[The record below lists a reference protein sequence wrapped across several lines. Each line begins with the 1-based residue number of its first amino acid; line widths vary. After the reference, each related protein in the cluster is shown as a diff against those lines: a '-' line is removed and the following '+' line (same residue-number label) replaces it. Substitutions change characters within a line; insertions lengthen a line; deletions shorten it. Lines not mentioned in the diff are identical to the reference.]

1 MLNLNE
7 VGKQFGGLV
16 ALNNVTFSVDQGEI
30 VSLIGPNGAGKSTL
44 LNVITGFIKPTY
56 GTVQYKEK
64 DITGSEPHRLS
75 KTGIGRTF
83 QIAKIFKQMSVLENV
98 MVGYF
103 PRFKSD
109 IFQGI
114 LQTKHARKE
123 LNHIRETSYELLKF
137 VGLEKEADVIS
148 GNLPYGKIRLVEVA
162 RALAG
167 NPELLL
173 LDEPACGLNSSEV
186 LQFIEILR
194 KIQADGKTI
203 LLVEHDMRLV
213 MSVSQRLVVLKNGE
227 LLAVGLP
234 KEIKENEEVIS
245 AYLGKGFVHAAN

>member
-1 MLNLNE
+1 MLNLNK
-7 VGKQFGGLV
+7 VGRQFGGLV
-16 ALNNVTFSVDQGEI
+16 ALNDVSFNVEKGEI

-44 LNVITGFIKPTY
+44 LNVVSGFIRPSF
-56 GTVQYKEK
+56 GTVHYKGK
-64 DITGSEPHRLS
+64 DITGSDPHQLS

-83 QIAKIFKQMSVLENV
+83 QIAKVFKQMSVLENV

-114 LQTKHARKE
+114 LQMKKARKE
-123 LNHIRETSYELLKF
+123 LDEIREISYELLRF
-137 VGLEKEADVIS
+137 VGLEKDADTLS

-167 NPELLL
+167 DPELLL

-186 LQFIEILR
+186 LQFIEIL
-194 KIQADGKTI
+194 KNIQANGKTI
-203 LLVEHDMRLV
+203 LIVEHDMRLV

-227 LLAVGLP
+227 LLAIGLP

-245 AYLGKGFVHAAN
+245 AYLGKGFAHATN

>member
-1 MLNLNE
+1 MLNLKK
-7 VGKQFGGLV
+7 VGRQFGGLV
-16 ALNNVTFSVDQGEI
+16 ALNDVSFNVEKGEI

-44 LNVITGFIKPTY
+44 LNVVSGFIKPSF
-56 GTVQYKEK
+56 GTVRYKGN
-64 DITGSEPHRLS
+64 DITGSDPHHLS
-75 KTGIGRTF
+75 KAGIGRTF
-83 QIAKIFKQMSVLENV
+83 QIAKIFSQMTVLENV

-114 LQTKHARKE
+114 LQLKKARKE
-123 LNHIRETSYELLKF
+123 LDEIREISYELLKF
-137 VGLEKEADVIS
+137 VGLEKDAETLS

-167 NPELLL
+167 DPELLL

-186 LQFIEILR
+186 LQFIDILK
-194 KIQADGKTI
+194 KIQANGKTI
-203 LLVEHDMRLV
+203 LIVEHDMRLV

-227 LLAVGLP
+227 LLAIGLP

-245 AYLGKGFVHAAN
+245 AYLGKGFAHAAN